1 MHYCIRQMENQESR
15 NTTHGTLF
23 QSLLPPV
30 NLNHQSNVMQPK
42 LNLTRVVKAQDSQV
56 VADIL
61 EATL

>member
-1 MHYCIRQMENQESR
+1 MENQESR
-15 NTTHGTLF
+15 NTIHGPLF

-30 NLNHQSNVMQPK
+30 NSNHQSNVMQPK
-42 LNLTRVVKAQDSQV
+42 FNLTRVVKAQDSQV